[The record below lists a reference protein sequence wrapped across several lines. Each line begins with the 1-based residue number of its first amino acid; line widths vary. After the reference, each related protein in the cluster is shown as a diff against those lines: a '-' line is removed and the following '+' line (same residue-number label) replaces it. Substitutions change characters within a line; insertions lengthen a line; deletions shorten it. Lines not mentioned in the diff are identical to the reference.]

1 MKYRYQKVR
10 NHCYYTDKYRDATH
24 SICNLKCNVLNEV
37 PVVFHKGSIYDDHFI
52 IKELANE
59 FEGEFKFLGET
70 KKSTNLFQYQ

>member
-1 MKYRYQKVR
+1 M
-10 NHCYYTDKYRDATH
+10 
-24 SICNLKCNVLNEV
+24 LNEV

-70 KKSTNLFQYQ
+70 KKSANLFQYQ